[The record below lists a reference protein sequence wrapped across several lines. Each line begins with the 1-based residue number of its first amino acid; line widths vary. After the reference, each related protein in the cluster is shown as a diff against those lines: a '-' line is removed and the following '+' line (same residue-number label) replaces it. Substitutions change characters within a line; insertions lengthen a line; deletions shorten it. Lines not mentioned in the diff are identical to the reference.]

1 MEDINTK
8 VFVEKDKPSQLRIN
22 WERML
27 EEIRESR
34 ENFKKVVEEIKE
46 SNKANADLKQSL
58 SAIMQETAENEKTET
73 EEKQNWLDKFVSGEA
88 SALEKSLNNYTNYY
102 KKGRKEQSKEID
114 MERAA

>member
-58 SAIMQETAENEKTET
+58 SAIMQETAENEK
-73 EEKQNWLDKFVSGEA
+73 KNKIGWINLYRAKHPP
-88 SALEKSLNNYTNYY
+88 L
-102 KKGRKEQSKEID
+102 KKV
-114 MERAA
+114 